1 MMDMPFAWWADK
13 LESSDRYG
21 MARMKTTV
29 NKLGPFIVVEGDV
42 EGVKYFW
49 VERGG
54 VRVSGYGSIDDAKE
68 HASLLYEEY
77 VADADVSTGE

>member
-1 MMDMPFAWWADK
+1 MN
-13 LESSDRYG
+13 
-21 MARMKTTV
+21 TIV
-29 NKLGPFIVVEGDV
+29 NRLGPFMVVKGDV
-42 EGVKYFW
+42 AGVTCWW

>member
-1 MMDMPFAWWADK
+1 
-13 LESSDRYG
+13 
-21 MARMKTTV
+21 MKTSV
-29 NKLGPFIVVEGDV
+29 NQLGPFIVIEGDI
-42 EGVKYFW
+42 EGATRFW

-54 VRVSGYGSIDDAKE
+54 VRVSGYGSLEDAKE

>member
-1 MMDMPFAWWADK
+1 
-13 LESSDRYG
+13 
-21 MARMKTTV
+21 MAIMNATV
-29 NKLGPFIVVEGDV
+29 YKLGPFAVVEGNV
-42 EGVKYFW
+42 EGAIRYW